1 MLAQQ
6 DTHGIASVILWSGV
20 LIGIVIFAFL
30 AYAQFK
36 RWMKEPEVSSTSTG
50 FTLSDLREM
59 HRQGKMT
66 DAEYEAARAKMVAK
80 AKQAADALPDPLV
93 GRRRSPTSV
102 AQPAPPTQG
111 PLDT

>member
-1 MLAQQ
+1 MLAQEN
-6 DTHGIASVILWSGV
+6 TTGIASVFLWSGV
-20 LIGIVIFAFL
+20 LIGIVILAFL

-66 DAEYEAARAKMVAK
+66 DAEYQAARAKMVAK
-80 AKQAADALPDPLV
+80 AKQTADALPDPLA
-93 GRRRSPTSV
+93 GRRKPPTNL

>member
-6 DTHGIASVILWSGV
+6 DTSGISSVILWSGV
-20 LIGIVIFAFL
+20 LIGIVILAFL

-36 RWMKEPEVSSTSTG
+36 RWMREPETSSSSAG
-50 FTLSDLREM
+50 FTLSDLREL

-66 DAEYEAARAKMVAK
+66 EAEFELAKTKILGSAK
-80 AKQAADALPDPLV
+80 KAADALPDPLA
-93 GRRRSPTSV
+93 GRRQGPSA

-111 PLDT
+111 PRNT